1 MPPSTYLRQKLK
13 FQEVTLRVQLPS
25 TDFGEFLGS
34 KTLAD
39 PILPVLGRTLAAGP
53 CADLAFICGA
63 RGHPLTKESFGNA
76 FKEAG
81 SAKLGQREPLR
92 TEQQSPSL
100 KRYSDGAAAGWPL
113 STRAKPTGH
122 DCPRARSASSKER
135 PRNILFPH
143 LMIRCGLQEKI
154 PNEINAKFWEWCGR
168 EDSNLHGLPR

>member
-1 MPPSTYLRQKLK
+1 MPPSTYLRQKLR

-39 PILPVLGRTLAAGP
+39 PILPVLARTLAAGP

-100 KRYSDGAAAGWPL
+100 KRYSGWRGGGMAALYTREANRARLSKGAIGKLERTPEEHSIPAPDDTVRAAGENP
-113 STRAKPTGH
+113 K
-122 DCPRARSASSKER
+122 
-135 PRNILFPH
+135 
-143 LMIRCGLQEKI
+143 
-154 PNEINAKFWEWCGR
+154 
-168 EDSNLHGLPR
+168 

>member
-1 MPPSTYLRQKLK
+1 MPPSTYLRQKLR

-39 PILPVLGRTLAAGP
+39 PILPVLARTLAAGP

-63 RGHPLTKESFGNA
+63 RGHPLTKEGFGNA

-81 SAKLGQREPLR
+81 SAKLGQRDTLR

-100 KRYSDGAAAGWPL
+100 KRYSRDGRSL
-113 STRAKPTGH
+113 H
-122 DCPRARSASSKER
+122 ARSQPGTTVQGRDRQARK
-135 PRNILFPH
+135 
-143 LMIRCGLQEKI
+143 
-154 PNEINAKFWEWCGR
+154 NARGTFYSR
-168 EDSNLHGLPR
+168 T